1 MVDSLA
7 LDKNRLLHFI
17 IVIMCILIL
26 GGCEGLKIEASFE
39 IRNYSH
45 DIIESE
51 PCYAVSG
58 TVLGKLKPNSNV
70 TLFKSDRTEFDHVMD
85 KVIRH
90 QPFKSASINKS
101 QTFQFEC
108 LHHGSYVLAIPVSSY
123 NHSMG
128 APLPFEFD
136 CPNASLRIRYQGGD
150 SSHWV
155 GVFTLNTST
164 DVKSKPGPRFHP
176 CPT

>member
-1 MVDSLA
+1 MDELLT
-7 LDKNRLLHFI
+7 LDKNRLLYFLI
-17 IVIMCILIL
+17 LIMCILIL
-26 GGCEGLKIEASFE
+26 GGCDGPQNEEAFE
-39 IRNYSH
+39 ISYFSTG
-45 DIIESE
+45 IVETG

-70 TLFKSDRTEFDHVMD
+70 TLFKSGRTEFDHVMD

-101 QTFQFEC
+101 QAFQFEC
-108 LHHGSYVLAIPVSSY
+108 LHHGSYVLAIPASSY

-155 GVFTLNTST
+155 GVFTLNTSA
-164 DVKSKPGPRFHP
+164 DVKSRPGPRYHP
-176 CPT
+176 CPS